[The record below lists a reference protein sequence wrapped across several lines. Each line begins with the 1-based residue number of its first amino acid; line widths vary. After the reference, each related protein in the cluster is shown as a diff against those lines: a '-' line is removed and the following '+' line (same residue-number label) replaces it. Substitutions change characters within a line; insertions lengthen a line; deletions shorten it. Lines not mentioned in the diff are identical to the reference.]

1 MDDRSTQ
8 PVPALTD
15 RSLLTDKAYVAGR
28 WLGAADGRTI
38 TVTDPF
44 DGSVIARVPDLGV
57 EVVRQAIDAAALSQ
71 VEWARRSAKERA
83 GVLRRWYELIV
94 ENADDLA
101 HILTAEQGKPLGEAR
116 GEIISNAAYLEWFGE
131 EAKRIDG
138 DIIPGPN
145 RNQRVMVLK
154 QPVGVCAAITPW
166 NFPNGMITRKAGPA
180 LAAGCSM
187 ILKPAAQTPL
197 SAFALA
203 VLAERAGVPAGVF
216 SVVTG
221 EARPIGMEFCHNPK
235 VAKITFTG
243 STGVG
248 RWLMKEAADGIKR
261 LSLELGGNAPFIVFD
276 DADIDAAVEGA
287 MISKF
292 RNAGQTCVCA
302 NRIYVQETVAEAF
315 TARLLE
321 KVSAITLGR
330 GTETGVSQ
338 GPLIDDRAVAKMEEH
353 VGDALAKGGRL
364 LAGGKRS
371 ALGGTFFE
379 PTVMS
384 GITQD
389 MKVAKE
395 ETFAPLAPIITF
407 RDEDEVI
414 AMANDSEFG
423 LASYFYARDLGRV
436 WRVAEALEAGMV
448 GVNTGMLANEM
459 APFGGVKQSGM
470 GREGS
475 SYGIEGFLE
484 LKYVA
489 VAGI

>member
-1 MDDRSTQ
+1 MDDRSMR
-8 PVPALTD
+8 PVAALKD
-15 RSLLTDKAYVAGR
+15 RSLLTDKAYVGGR
-28 WLGAADGRTI
+28 WRGAEGGKTI
-38 TVTDPF
+38 AVTDPF
-44 DGSVIARVPDLGV
+44 DGSVIVHVPDFGV
-57 EVVRQAIDAAALSQ
+57 EVVREAIDAAAVAQ

-83 GVLRRWYELIV
+83 AVLRRWYDLIV

-101 HILTAEQGKPLGEAR
+101 QILTAEQGKPLGEAK
-116 GEIISNAAYLEWFGE
+116 GEILSNAAYLEWFGE

-145 RNQRVMVLK
+145 RSQRVMVLK

-203 VLAERAGVPAGVF
+203 VLAERAGVPPGVF

-243 STGVG
+243 STNVG

-302 NRIYVQETVAEAF
+302 NRIYVQEAVAEAF
-315 TARLLE
+315 TVKLLE
-321 KVSAITLGR
+321 KVSGITLGR
-330 GTETGVSQ
+330 GTEAGVSQ
-338 GPLIDDRAVAKMEEH
+338 GPLIDEKAVAKMEEH
-353 VGDALAKGGRL
+353 VGDALAKGGRV